1 MKRRW
6 IALTLCAALAAGTLS
21 GCKTSEDPTDS
32 GNITP
37 VSVLSYDISSNEAVF
52 RTPATVDLTDAV
64 TVSLEGTTARIDGKG
79 ASVSDGV
86 VTITAAGTYV
96 LSGTLTEGRVLV
108 DAKGEEVI
116 LVLNGADITCS
127 YGSPIYIYKSST
139 ATLHLMEGT
148 ENTLTDSAAYTFA
161 DEYSSETD
169 DEPNACLYSKSDLVI
184 QGAGSLTVNAN
195 YNNGITSK
203 DTLEIYDLTL
213 TVNAVNNGINGKD
226 SNRID
231 SSVITVVSGGDAI
244 RSTNDTDETL
254 GWVSISNSILDL
266 TAGEDGIQAE
276 TVLTMYSGSYT
287 VTSGGGSTVQ
297 PSDDISAKGVKAGTT
312 LTLSSGV
319 YTLDCSD
326 DAVHANGDVTV
337 SGGIYTVSTGDDAF
351 HADEALS
358 ISGGEITV
366 LTSYEGLEGTTV
378 DISGGMIYVTASDDG
393 VNAGGG
399 NDGSGF
405 GGFGPGNT
413 FGGNSGCIITIS
425 GGYLYVEAGGDGL
438 DSNGGTTM
446 SGGTVIVSSTGRGD
460 GALDYESS
468 FELTGGTLLAF
479 DTGAMSAAPSS
490 ASQYTVFVSFG
501 TTLSKGTY
509 AALEGED
516 QSFVFELPVDAATM
530 VFSSPDLEGGSTYT
544 VSYGGDYSGES
555 ADGICSGGAYSGGT
569 ELTELTLSDYITT
582 YGNVG
587 MGGGMPGGMNGAGG
601 FAAHGGMNDAG
612 GPGGQMPDRTGR
624 GEGSGDGEADGEPF
638 GGRMPE
644 GDMPGGETAGGPSG
658 GGMPEGDMPGGETP
672 GGDMPQPPD
681 GGMGGALTDGTGM
694 GDGRG
699 DRGDAG

>member
-6 IALTLCAALAAGTLS
+6 IALALCAALAAGTLS

-32 GNITP
+32 GNTTA
-37 VSVLSYDISSNEAVF
+37 VSVLSYNISSNEAVF

-139 ATLHLMEGT
+139 TTLHLMEGT
-148 ENTLTDSAAYTFA
+148 ENTLTDGAAYTFA

-195 YNNGITSK
+195 YNNGVTSK

-213 TVNAVNNGINGKD
+213 TVNAANNGINGKD
-226 SNRID
+226 SNLID
-231 SSVITVVSGGDAI
+231 SSVITVVCGGGDAI

-276 TVLTMYSGSYT
+276 TALTMYSGSYT
-287 VTSGGGSTVQ
+287 VTSGGGSAVQ
-297 PSDDISAKGVKAGTT
+297 PSDETSAKGIKAGTT
-312 LTLSSGV
+312 LTLSSGI

-378 DISGGMIYVTASDDG
+378 DISSGTIYVTASDDG

-413 FGGNSGCIITIS
+413 FGGNSDCIITIS
-425 GGYLYVEAGGDGL
+425 GGYLCVVAGGDGL
-438 DSNGGTTM
+438 DSNGSAVM

-501 TTLSKGTY
+501 TTLSAGSY
-509 AALEGED
+509 VALEGTD
-516 QSFVFELPVDAATM
+516 QSFVFELPVNAATM
-530 VFSSPDLEGGSTYT
+530 VFSSPDLEGGAAYT
-544 VSYGGDYSGES
+544 LSYGGEYSGES
-555 ADGICSGGAYSGGT
+555 ADSICSGGSYSGGT

-587 MGGGMPGGMNGAGG
+587 MGGGMPGGMNDGGG
-601 FAAHGGMNDAG
+601 FAGPGGMNDAG
-612 GPGGQMPDRTGR
+612 GPDGQMPDRTGR
-624 GEGSGDGEADGEPF
+624 GERPGDVEADSEPF
-638 GGRMPE
+638 GGE
-644 GDMPGGETAGGPSG
+644 I
-658 GGMPEGDMPGGETP
+658 PEGDMPGGETP
-672 GGDMPQPPD
+672 DGDIPQMPD
-681 GGMGGALTDGTGM
+681 GGMGGAPVDGGGM
-694 GDGRG
+694 PNGNGDH
-699 DRGDAG
+699 GDAG

>member
-1 MKRRW
+1 MKHRW
-6 IALTLCAALAAGTLS
+6 IALGLCAALTASLLC
-21 GCKTSEDPTDS
+21 GCKTSENSADASNT
-32 GNITP
+32 TP
-37 VSVLSYDISSNEAVF
+37 AAVLSYDTSSNEAVF
-52 RTPATVDLTDAV
+52 RTPAAVDLTDAV
-64 TVSLEGTTARIDGKG
+64 TVCLEGTTARIDGKG
-79 ASVSDGV
+79 AGVSDGV

-96 LSGTLTEGRVLV
+96 FSGTLTEGRVLV

-116 LVLNGADITCS
+116 LVLNGADIACS
-127 YGSPIYIYKSST
+127 YGSPIYIHKSST
-139 ATLHLMEGT
+139 TTLHLMEGT
-148 ENTLTDSAAYTFA
+148 ENTLTDGAAYTFA

-231 SSVITVVSGGDAI
+231 SSAITVVSGGDAI
-244 RSTNDTDETL
+244 RSTNDTGETL

-276 TVLTMYSGSYT
+276 TSLTISSGSYT
-287 VTSGGGSTVQ
+287 ITSGSGSGMQ
-297 PSDDISAKGVKAGTT
+297 PSDDTSAKGIKAGTT

-319 YTLDCSD
+319 YMLDCSD
-326 DAVHANGDVTV
+326 DAIHSNGDVTV
-337 SGGIYTVSTGDDAF
+337 SGGIYTLSTGDDGL
-351 HADEALS
+351 HADEALTV
-358 ISGGEITV
+358 SGGEITV

-378 DISGGMIYVTASDDG
+378 DISGGTLYVTASDDG

-405 GGFGPGNT
+405 GGFGPGNA
-413 FGGNSGCIITIS
+413 FGGNSDCIITIS

-438 DSNGGTTM
+438 DSNGSTTM

-490 ASQYTVFVSFG
+490 AGQYTIFVGFG
-501 TTLSKGTY
+501 TSLPKGTY
-509 AALEGED
+509 VALTEED
-516 QSFVFELPVDAATM
+516 QSFVFELPADAATM
-530 VFSSPDLEGGSTYT
+530 VFSSPGLEGDAAYT
-544 VSYGGDYSGES
+544 LSYGGDYSGES
-555 ADGICSGGAYSGGT
+555 ADGICSGGTYSGGT

-587 MGGGMPGGMNGAGG
+587 IGRGMPGGMNGVGG
-601 FAAHGGMNDAG
+601 FTGPGGMDDAG
-612 GPGGQMPDRTGR
+612 GPGGQMPDRTDR
-624 GEGSGDGEADGEPF
+624 GEKPGGGEADDKPS
-638 GGRMPE
+638 GGKIPE
-644 GDMPGGETAGGPSG
+644 GDISSGEAAGGPSG
-658 GGMPEGDMPGGETP
+658 GGMPEGICPAEKHLVETCP
-672 GGDMPQPPD
+672 NH
-681 GGMGGALTDGTGM
+681 LT
-694 GDGRG
+694 
-699 DRGDAG
+699 AA